1 MKNTRCLCIFT
12 IQRNIFHAISSL
24 IWIITCGFG
33 RSTNVGSISKL
44 EWFLWITSTEL
55 LHSLA
60 HKSLYCK
67 NSFKRHRM
75 KSVTIVKRT
84 IWTMPIN
91 SFRIKKSR
99 EKKWNFWS
107 LFGEDFSWKYNDSG
121 RTQSFFFFFLQKCKS
136 EGKAYCM
143 VHTTSTIKPLGSN
156 IREKEHR
163 KQRKC
168 EEHDFSLH
176 SAIVV
181 PAGILVQF

>member
-1 MKNTRCLCIFT
+1 MSKFVYSKGHRKRKFIKELSSNFFPDKKNKLFSKTFLHSMWSSTHQTCTLQCTYTVAKLGGPPLLSIKKVYTLKNTRCLCIFT

-91 SFRIKKSR
+91 SLRIKNHVEVVFLIS
-99 EKKWNFWS
+99 FW
-107 LFGEDFSWKYNDSG
+107 W
-121 RTQSFFFFFLQKCKS
+121 
-136 EGKAYCM
+136 GKF
-143 VHTTSTIKPLGSN
+143 V
-156 IREKEHR
+156 
-163 KQRKC
+163 
-168 EEHDFSLH
+168 
-176 SAIVV
+176 
-181 PAGILVQF
+181 

>member
-1 MKNTRCLCIFT
+1 MLSIKKVYTLKNTRCLCIFT

-91 SFRIKKSR
+91 SLRIKNHVEVEFLIS
-99 EKKWNFWS
+99 FWW
-107 LFGEDFSWKYNDSG
+107 GNFSWKYNVSS
-121 RTQSFFFFFLQKCKS
+121 RTQSFFFFAKMQKWRKS
-136 EGKAYCM
+136 VLYGKHY
-143 VHTTSTIKPLGSN
+143 
-156 IREKEHR
+156 
-163 KQRKC
+163 
-168 EEHDFSLH
+168 
-176 SAIVV
+176 
-181 PAGILVQF
+181 

>member
-1 MKNTRCLCIFT
+1 MVYILKNTRCLCIFT

-67 NSFKRHRM
+67 NSFKRHWM

-91 SFRIKKSR
+91 SLRIKKVVRRSGISDLFLVRIFR
-99 EKKWNFWS
+99 ENIM
-107 LFGEDFSWKYNDSG
+107 
-121 RTQSFFFFFLQKCKS
+121 TQAGHKVFFFFAKMQKWRKS
-136 EGKAYCM
+136 VLYGTHY
-143 VHTTSTIKPLGSN
+143 
-156 IREKEHR
+156 
-163 KQRKC
+163 
-168 EEHDFSLH
+168 
-176 SAIVV
+176 
-181 PAGILVQF
+181 